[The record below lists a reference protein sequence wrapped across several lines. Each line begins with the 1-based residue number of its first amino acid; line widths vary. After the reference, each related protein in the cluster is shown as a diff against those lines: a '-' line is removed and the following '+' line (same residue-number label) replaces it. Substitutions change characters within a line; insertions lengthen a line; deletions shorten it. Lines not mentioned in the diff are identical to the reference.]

1 MKMKNEE
8 LTGVALQKAVSKAI
22 VKSYAELSS
31 KLESMSIDQLTAYLA
46 KEVVACRISRGL
58 DLSNAESIRSVI
70 LELHETEPASDAQ
83 EWGLCEVLRRTW
95 CAPAAAADGV
105 PVRVPSALSVKPAG
119 RLPDASVQLAPVPL
133 YAGSPDTVSNGL
145 KLYEYASP
153 TKPFGSVAAAIL
165 TAMFSVTI

>member
-83 EWGLCEVLRRTW
+83 EWGLCEVLLERYGYEIGRRVSGATGKLIW
-95 CAPAAAADGV
+95 RAEVESQMFYVYGATP
-105 PVRVPSALSVKPAG
+105 REALLRCYVT
-119 RLPDASVQLAPVPL
+119 D
-133 YAGSPDTVSNGL
+133 
-145 KLYEYASP
+145 KLGE
-153 TKPFGSVAAAIL
+153 V
-165 TAMFSVTI
+165 V